1 MADKLE
7 THHCIFVGGI
17 LQCAHH
23 SIDQMLTH
31 ETDIMA
37 SMIGDAESPDQ
48 VKEPTLRKYLDIC
61 MKIVNEDVNT
71 ITTFLPTLKDMY
83 EKDPCEILLGLFDN
97 KAWQGVIDNFT
108 VQFQFENVRSD
119 KSSPAD
125 RLPIK
130 EQIITVPL
138 NTEIPLP
145 GIQQYFLKSING
157 TDPAGY
163 VKRIDTVSNYLLLSL
178 MVYDHKN
185 GVPIKTYPNHLNIH
199 TLINMSFNTLTMGKV
214 SYRLRGM
221 IVHQGSKVGS
231 GHYYYVLFDDKLRQW
246 AYDDQIGKVVQKNME
261 SFTVK
266 ECPYMLLY
274 KRV

>member
-7 THHCIFVGGI
+7 NHHCVFVGGI

-37 SMIGDAESPDQ
+37 SMIGEAETPDQ
-48 VKEPTLRKYLDIC
+48 VKEPSLRRYLDIC
-61 MKIVNEDVNT
+61 MKIVQEDPSS
-71 ITTFLPTLKDMY
+71 IATFMPTLKDMY
-83 EKDPCEILLGLFDN
+83 EKDPCEILMGLFDN
-97 KAWQGVIDNFT
+97 KSWQGVEKNFT
-108 VQFQFENVRSD
+108 VQFQFENVRSTS
-119 KSSPAD
+119 SSPTD

-130 EQIITVPL
+130 ESIITVPL

-145 GIQQYFLKSING
+145 GMQQYFLKSINSI
-157 TDPAGY
+157 DPAGY
-163 VKRIDTVSNYLLLSL
+163 MKRIDTVSNYLLLSL

-185 GVPIKTYPNHLNIH
+185 GVSVKTYPQHLNIH
-199 TLINMSFNTLTMGKV
+199 TLMNMSINTITDGKV

-221 IVHQGSKVGS
+221 IVHQGSNVGS

-246 AYDDQIGKVVQKNME
+246 SFDDQVGKVVQRNME
-261 SFTVK
+261 SFSTK

-274 KRV
+274 KKI